1 MDVVTGA
8 LIALFIG
15 GVVAT
20 VGLIAY
26 TIFEIWWSER

>member
-1 MDVVTGA
+1 VDVVTGA

-20 VGLIAY
+20 VGLILFTVVEA
-26 TIFEIWWSER
+26 WRSER